1 MNILKTKLKELS
13 QIRFSSMIFLLRMA
27 GIPLKMKKLKPFYSV
42 YMVTVIVC
50 SCSAFIG
57 MSVDAYMHRD
67 NLGRAMST
75 IRVLISFTNIM
86 WIFSYCRS
94 VPSQGV
100 TSAVT

>member
-1 MNILKTKLKELS
+1 MNTQKTKVKELS
-13 QIRFSSMIFLLRMA
+13 EIRFSSMIFLLRMA
-27 GIPLKMKKLKPFYSV
+27 GIPLKMKKLKPVYTI

-94 VPSQGV
+94 VPSQGD